1 MSFTRGRAK
10 GSYSDIRE
18 KVAQYM
24 REERMGCHLVDDEDE
39 MTPDEQALF
48 FHVCSEFHG
57 PKGREGVMIEL
68 EKQYGMKFDA
78 KSVLSR
84 LEQFYKQ
91 AQEGYVVVMYPDGLF
106 GLQRDMDKLRR
117 RSDV

>member
-1 MSFTRGRAK
+1 MALLHGRTK

-24 REERMGCHLVDDEDE
+24 REERMGQHLSDNEDE

-57 PKGREGVMIEL
+57 PNGREGVMIEL

-84 LEQFYKQ
+84 LAQFYKR
-91 AQEGYVVVMYPDGLF
+91 AQEGHVVVMYPDGLL
-106 GLQRDMDKLRR
+106 GLQRDMDKLRQK
-117 RSDV
+117 VGL